1 MQTINTDKLKELGF
15 KEEDSCFYKEVGK
28 TTDRFMT
35 TIIFDKEEK
44 KFVFTRFFSSRVKL
58 IDEET
63 LLINHNEFHTGAK
76 EEWLKIKETV
86 KSEVI

>member
-1 MQTINTDKLKELGF
+1 MNKININKLKELGF
-15 KEEDSCFYKEVGK
+15 TEDSDCFFKEVGK
-28 TTDRFMT
+28 ETDRFMT
-35 TIIFDKEEK
+35 TIIFDKEEE

-58 IDEET
+58 IDEKT
-63 LLINHNEFHTGAK
+63 ILINFNELHTGAK